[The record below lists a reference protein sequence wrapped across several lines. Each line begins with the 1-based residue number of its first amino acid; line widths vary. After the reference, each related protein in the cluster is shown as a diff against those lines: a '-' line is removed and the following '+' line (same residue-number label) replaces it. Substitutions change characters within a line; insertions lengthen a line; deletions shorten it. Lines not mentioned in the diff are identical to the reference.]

1 MRLEH
6 FFRIGDAHG
15 CKREIAALL
24 PMIAF
29 RAGPYVQWL
38 GYVDR
43 YADIEIQQR
52 DTTKL

>member
-1 MRLEH
+1 
-6 FFRIGDAHG
+6 
-15 CKREIAALL
+15 
-24 PMIAF
+24 MIAF